1 MRTGVRLEKGDEMN
15 KNLKMPW
22 GIKDT
27 IENLKELKEILKT
40 HMHKINHKG
49 RAESDAEE
57 IEFDF
62 NRAIKALEKQTPKK
76 LIPNQ
81 YREWDCPNCNSSI
94 NVILYQG
101 AYCPNCGQH
110 WEKYPEKL
118 TNKNDGLPYCSGC
131 GQASD

>member
-1 MRTGVRLEKGDEMN
+1 MTYKQAIKQLEDDALFKG
-15 KNLKMPW
+15 
-22 GIKDT
+22 
-27 IENLKELKEILKT
+27 
-40 HMHKINHKG
+40 
-49 RAESDAEE
+49 ASEE
-57 IEFDF
+57 I
-62 NRAIKALEKQTPKK
+62 NPLYAAYMVAIDAMEKQIPKK

-118 TNKNDGLPYCSGC
+118 TDKNDGLPYCSGC
-131 GQASD
+131 GQALD

>member
-1 MRTGVRLEKGDEMN
+1 MN
-15 KNLKMPW
+15 KTLKMPW
-22 GIKDT
+22 SMDDT

-40 HMHKINHKG
+40 HVRKVNYEG
-49 RAESDAEE
+49 SAESDAEE

-62 NRAIKALEKQTPKK
+62 GRAIKAMEKQVPKK

-118 TNKNDGLPYCSGC
+118 TDKNDGLPYCSGC
-131 GQASD
+131 GQTLD

>member
-1 MRTGVRLEKGDEMN
+1 MN
-15 KNLKMPW
+15 KNLKLPW
-22 GIKDT
+22 SMDDT
-27 IENLKELKEILKT
+27 IENLKEVKEILKT
-40 HMHKINHKG
+40 YVRESNYEGKG
-49 RAESDAEE
+49 ESDAAEVE
-57 IEFDF
+57 IDF
-62 NRAIKALEKQTPKK
+62 NRAIEALEKQMPKK

-118 TNKNDGLPYCSGC
+118 TDKNDGLPYCSGC
-131 GQASD
+131 GQALDCGEVRK